1 MSWIFHYSWTIK
13 HDKTPPDQHPEFL
26 SSPIA
31 FCGFPVY
38 SLFIF
43 PPISEKKNSLQCP
56 AVQLSASVCIFH
68 WENWSQKLA
77 EWWPLSFSSTLP
89 GGLSSSRYI
98 IKPLLSKISHTGTIA
113 VPDFWGQGIIH
124 LITESPMW
132 MKGGKGLEK
141 RKRGRE
147 WKYANIGRA
156 SPHTKSDI
164 SLLWKHKGWLAVL
177 AKVASSR
184 TVVIN
189 TLQTQTTRDTAEV
202 ELVGFLALCN

>member
-13 HDKTPPDQHPEFL
+13 HDKKPSDQHPEFL
-26 SSPIA
+26 SSIA
-31 FCGFPVY
+31 FCGFLVS

-43 PPISEKKNSLQCP
+43 PPISEKKFLSN
-56 AVQLSASVCIFH
+56 VQQSSFLPLSAYST
-68 WENWSQKLA
+68 EKNQSQKLA

-132 MKGGKGLEK
+132 KKGGKRLEK

-156 SPHTKSDI
+156 SPHTRSDV
-164 SLLWKHKGWLAVL
+164 SPLWKHKGWLAVL

-189 TLQTQTTRDTAEV
+189 TLQAQTTRDTAEV